1 MSSTLQVVDEALALE
16 RAGGNADLARELYQ
30 MLQKE
35 LPTYH
40 EDLQNFYK
48 QGDIESMLNMV
59 HKLNGSATY
68 CGVPA
73 LKAAAET
80 LESNMK
86 RGLKETY
93 RSGLD
98 TLLAE
103 IERVQQTPSLPL

>member
-1 MSSTLQVVDEALALE
+1 MSSTLNVVDEALALE

-35 LPTYH
+35 LPVYH
-40 EDLQNFYK
+40 ENLHNYYQ
-48 QGDIESMLNMV
+48 QGDMEALLNAV

-73 LKAAAET
+73 LKAAAES

-86 RGLKETY
+86 RGMEEVY

-98 TLLAE
+98 TLLSE
-103 IERVQQTPSLPL
+103 IERVQQTPSLGL